1 MKWINNNGIIFLKLN
16 IPIDAA
22 STLRRYS
29 LLLCL
34 TALLTLFSNFAFADA
49 TSQRITDSS
58 AMDKLSYASSPIR
71 NTTPVISDVSVSQR
85 TDGSKIVDIYY
96 SLYDAD
102 ADHCEIDLRIS
113 NDGGTTFDIIP
124 TPNLLSGDIGED
136 ITSGTNRHIIWN
148 AGAESYGL
156 DGSYLYRVY
165 ANDGFTPSIPEN
177 FIFVAGGTFDNGTSN
192 VTVSGFY
199 IDKYEL
205 TQADYQA
212 VMEDDTNGDVRD
224 PDYPVT
230 YVRWFDAIAY
240 CNKRSTQEG
249 LTPCYSYNDGTDW
262 GTNPDN
268 WPDNWIGDDD
278 THTYVSCNWTANG
291 YRLPTEMEWMFAA
304 SGGIQSQG
312 YTYSGSD
319 VIGNVGWYYSNAGAG
334 LPGGLHD
341 PEYGVHPVGY
351 KAANELGIYDM
362 TGNVLEWVWDIYY
375 GSYPAG
381 AQTDPHGPTSGTYR
395 VLRGGCVSDMETFCT
410 VMFRNYNYAAFSMEE
425 FGFRC
430 VRAFP

>member
-1 MKWINNNGIIFLKLN
+1 MKRINNNGIISLKLN

-49 TSQRITDSS
+49 TSQKITDSS
-58 AMDKLSYASSPIR
+58 AMDKLSYASSPSR
-71 NTTPVISDVSVSQR
+71 NTTPVISDVTVSQR

-177 FIFVAGGTFDNGTSN
+177 FIFVAGGTFDNG
-192 VTVSGFY
+192 
-199 IDKYEL
+199 
-205 TQADYQA
+205 
-212 VMEDDTNGDVRD
+212 
-224 PDYPVT
+224 
-230 YVRWFDAIAY
+230 
-240 CNKRSTQEG
+240 
-249 LTPCYSYNDGTDW
+249 
-262 GTNPDN
+262 
-268 WPDNWIGDDD
+268 
-278 THTYVSCNWTANG
+278 

-362 TGNVLEWVWDIYY
+362 TGNVLEWVWDIY

-395 VLRGGCVSDMETFCT
+395 VLRGGCVSDFEIFCT